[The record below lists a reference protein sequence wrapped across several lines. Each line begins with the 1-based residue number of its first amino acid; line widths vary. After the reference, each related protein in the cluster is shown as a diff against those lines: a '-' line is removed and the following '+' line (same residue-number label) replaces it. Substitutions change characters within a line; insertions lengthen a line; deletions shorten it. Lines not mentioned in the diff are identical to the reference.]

1 MRKGR
6 RKQKDVVPE
15 ARLEGDE
22 WIPKLTDFEG
32 SKDEKRKIGELLNDY
47 KDVFSRDEFDVGC

>member
-15 ARLEGDE
+15 ARLGETNGFR
-22 WIPKLTDFEG
+22 LTDFEG